1 MGLEI
6 TDPFDEPYSQSTAAL
21 PSSFSPSVVGIAGV
35 PYLIDTSSDYTG
47 AGRYKREAFDVV
59 QQRNTGNQRDVLL
72 LPQDV
77 WRQQT
82 ESWHLGMGQ
91 SNQDREDSLPYR
103 YQESFGIDPWTRW
116 QITLLPATQ
125 KMGSYSG
132 NVWLTTYDT
141 YLAVVNS
148 SNIYWYDSVSASAPV
163 GSTVVNA
170 GHPVID
176 IANQSDHVTTLHDDG
191 KVYET
196 VWPSGVSTLKGT
208 YANANF
214 IAFEK
219 DYLLCG
225 KENKLYD
232 ITGGGAGTLIYTSPI
247 TGFRW
252 QSAAPGNSCIYVLGG
267 AGDGYVVHRVNIKQD
282 GTGLQ
287 PCIVAATLP
296 DGEIGY
302 SIESYLGFILIG
314 TDKGIR
320 VAQENNSS
328 GDLTLGPLIPTAA
341 PVRCFEGQDRFVW
354 YGMSKMNSTYGV
366 SGSSTEYAEFFPD
379 GTVCGLGRLDLSVTT
394 TSSLT
399 PAYASD
405 ICALTESN
413 KIVRSVVTYQGKR
426 VFAVD
431 ESGVWAE
438 TSDLMEGGWLKQG
451 TMSFSVEDLKTGL
464 YMQGK
469 WLPLKGAIEFDIAY
483 DSTGYVRL
491 VDYSVQGSIRSGN
504 TSLDGTQFSRI
515 DTRIVLERASDAAS
529 QGPTFT
535 RWEMRAIPVKGQASR
550 WTLPI
555 MNYEEIEIDGV
566 KYTRDPLNVLD
577 TLIGLVENGT
587 LFTLQESGRAYQVH
601 GKDFLWQPEKLTI
614 NGRAWEGTFVLVVEE
629 VQ

>member
-21 PSSFSPSVVGIAGV
+21 PSYFSPSVVGIAGV
-35 PYLIDTSSDYTG
+35 PYLMDTSNSI
-47 AGRYKREAFDVV
+47 AAYKREGFDVV

-91 SNQDREDSLPYR
+91 SNQDRDDSLPYR
-103 YQESFGIDPWTRW
+103 YQESFGIDPWTKW
-116 QITLLPATQ
+116 QLSLLPSTH
-125 KMGSYSG
+125 KMGTYTGST
-132 NVWLTTYDT
+132 WLTTYDT
-141 YLAVVNS
+141 YLAVVNDD
-148 SNIYWYDSVSASAPV
+148 NIYWYDSVSASAPI
-163 GSTVVNA
+163 GSVVVNS

-176 IANQSDHVTTLHDDG
+176 IANQGDHVTTLHDDG

-196 VWPSGVSTLKGT
+196 VYPSTSTLKGT
-208 YANANF
+208 YADANF

-225 KENKLYD
+225 KENELYD
-232 ITGGGAGTLIYTSPI
+232 ITGGGAGHLLYTSPMSD
-247 TGFRW
+247 FRW
-252 QSAAPGNSCIYVLGG
+252 ESAASGNSCIYVLGG
-267 AGDGYVVHRVNIKQD
+267 SGDQYVVHRVNIKQD
-282 GTGLQ
+282 GTGLL

-302 SIESYLGFILIG
+302 SIDSYLGFILIG
-314 TDKGIR
+314 TDKGVR
-320 VAQENNSS
+320 VAQENNTS
-328 GDLTLGPLIPTAA
+328 GDLTLGPIIPTTA

-354 YGMSKMNSTYGV
+354 YGMSEMNSTYGV
-366 SGSSTEYAEFFPD
+366 SGTGQDYSEMFPD
-379 GTVCGLGRLDLSVTT
+379 GTVCGLGRMDLSATT

-405 ICALTESN
+405 ICAISESGHA
-413 KIVRSVVTYQGKR
+413 VRSVVTYQGRR

-431 ESGVWAE
+431 GSGVWAE
-438 TSDLMEGGWLKQG
+438 GTDLMEGGWIKQG

-469 WLPLKGAIEFDIAY
+469 WLPLKGSIALDIAY

-491 VDYSVQGSIRSGN
+491 VQYGIQGSIRSGN

-515 DTRIVLERASDAAS
+515 DTRLVLQRSSDAAS
-529 QGPTFT
+529 QGPTAT
-535 RWEMRAIPVKGQASR
+535 RWEVRAIPVKGRASR

-601 GKDFLWQPEKLTI
+601 AKDFLWQPEKLTI
-614 NGRAWEGTFVLVVEE
+614 NGRSWEGTFVLVVEE

>member
-21 PSSFSPSVVGIAGV
+21 PSYFSPSVVGIAGV
-35 PYLIDTSSDYTG
+35 PYLMDTSNTT
-47 AGRYKREAFDVV
+47 AAYKREAFDVV

-77 WRQQT
+77 WRQQV

-91 SNQDREDSLPYR
+91 SNQDRDDSLPYR
-103 YQESFGIDPWTRW
+103 YEESFGIYPWEKW
-116 QITLLPATQ
+116 QISLLPETK
-125 KMGSYSG
+125 KMGSYTG
-132 NVWLTTYDT
+132 NVWLTTYDE
-141 YLAVVNS
+141 YLAVINDD
-148 SNIYWYDSVSASAPV
+148 NIYWYDSVSASAPV
-163 GSTVVNA
+163 GSTVVNS

-176 IANQSDHVTTLHDDG
+176 IANMGAYVTTLHNDG

-196 VWPSGVSTLKGT
+196 AGPGATPSLKGT
-208 YANANF
+208 YAGANF

-225 KENKLYD
+225 KDNKLYD
-232 ITGGGAGTLIYTSPI
+232 ITGGGSGTLIYTSPL
-247 TGFRW
+247 TDFRW
-252 QSAAPGNSCIYVLGG
+252 ESAASGNSCIYVLGG
-267 AGDGYVVHRVNIKQD
+267 SGDKYVVHRVNIKQD

-302 SIESYLGFILIG
+302 TIDSYLGFVLIG
-314 TDKGIR
+314 TDKGVRI
-320 VAQENNSS
+320 AQENNSS
-328 GDLTLGPLIPTAA
+328 GDLTLGPVIPTTA

-354 YGMSKMNSTYGV
+354 YGMSEMNSTYGV
-366 SGSSTEYAEFFPD
+366 GSTGDDEADIFPV
-379 GTVCGLGRLDLSVTT
+379 GTVCGLGRMDLSATT
-394 TSSLT
+394 TSALT

-405 ICALTESN
+405 ICAISESD
-413 KIVRSVVTYQGKR
+413 KTVRSVVTFQGRR
-426 VFAVD
+426 VFAID
-431 ESGVWAE
+431 GSGVWAE
-438 TSDLMEGGWLKQG
+438 GTDLMQGGWIKQG

-464 YMQGK
+464 YVQGK
-469 WLPLKGAIEFDIAY
+469 WLPLHGEIEFDIAY
-483 DSTGYVRL
+483 DSTGYIRV
-491 VDYSVQGSIRSGN
+491 VAYGQQGSIRSGN
-504 TSLDGTQFSRI
+504 TSLDGVQFSRV
-515 DTRIVLERASDAAS
+515 DARFALKRDYDAAS
-529 QGPTFT
+529 QGPTMT
-535 RWEMRAIPVKGQASR
+535 RWEIRAIPVKGRASR

-577 TLIGLVENGT
+577 TLMSLVENGT

-601 GKDFLWQPEKLTI
+601 AKDFLWQPEKLTI